1 VKDKLSPVR
10 YESSEAAE
18 DALYEALAQGDL
30 NTLMALWSDEEDS
43 VCIHPSGPRLLGLD
57 AIRQSWALILSQGNL
72 VIDRSQ
78 LQIIAAGT
86 LAIHN
91 LIETISVREAG
102 RARAFHMACTNVYMH
117 GSRGWRMVLHH
128 AAAVQDNAN
137 QPSEGI
143 PQPRVLH

>member
-1 VKDKLSPVR
+1 MKDKFSPMR

-91 LIETISVREAG
+91 LIETINVREAG